1 MKANAAYPQV
11 PEGDTMKYPGLAL
24 AVVVLASVFP
34 RTGLASPPSGKQG
47 VKKEPFGT
55 LPDGTPVDLYTM
67 TNAQGMEIRA
77 TNYGG
82 IVVSLRVPDKKG
94 NLDDIA
100 LGFDDLKGYLANSP
114 YFGAIIG
121 RYGNRIANGKFT
133 LDGKEYTLARNNG
146 PNSIHGGL
154 KGFNKVV
161 WQAERFQNPQG
172 VGVILTY
179 TSKDGEE
186 GYPGNLKTKVTYT
199 LTDKNEWII
208 DYEAVTDKATPVNLT
223 EHTYF
228 NLAGEGKGDV
238 LGHIL
243 KLNAS
248 RFTPVDHN
256 LIPTGKLRPVKGTPM
271 DFTQPT
277 SIGARIDA
285 DYKQLR
291 LGRGYDHNFVNESAR
306 KGSDPVIAARV
317 KEPVSGRVLEVY
329 TTEPGLQL
337 YTGNF
342 LDGTITG
349 KQGHIYKRRYG
360 FCLETQHFP
369 DSPNHPDF
377 PTTILRPGQTYHSR
391 TIYKMSAE

>member
-1 MKANAAYPQV
+1 
-11 PEGDTMKYPGLAL
+11 MKYPAL
-24 AVVVLASVFP
+24 AFTVVVLASLFP
-34 RTGLASPPSGKQG
+34 RTGLASPPTGKPG
-47 VKKEPFGT
+47 VKKESFGT
-55 LPDGTPVDLYTM
+55 LPDGTSVDLYTI

-100 LGFDDLKGYLANSP
+100 LGFDDLKGYLANTP

-121 RYGNRIANGKFT
+121 RYGNRIAKGKFT

-154 KGFNKVV
+154 KGFNQVA
-161 WQAERFQNPQG
+161 WQAEPFQSPVG
-172 VGVILTY
+172 VGIILSY

-199 LTDKNEWII
+199 LTGKNEWII

-243 KLNAS
+243 QLNAS
-248 RFTPVDHN
+248 RFTPVDQS
-256 LIPTGKLRPVKGTPM
+256 LIPTGELRPVKSTPL

-277 SIGARIDA
+277 AIGARIDA
-285 DYKQLR
+285 DYEQLR
-291 LGRGYDHNFVNESAR
+291 LGRGYDHNFVIDR
-306 KGSDPVIAARV
+306 KDSDPVLAARV
-317 KEPVSGRVLEVY
+317 KEPTSGRVLEVY
-329 TTEPGLQL
+329 TTEPGVQL

-349 KQGHIYKRRYG
+349 KGGHVYKQRFG

-377 PTTILRPGQTYHSR
+377 PTTILRPGRTYHSR

>member
-1 MKANAAYPQV
+1 
-11 PEGDTMKYPGLAL
+11 
-24 AVVVLASVFP
+24 
-34 RTGLASPPSGKQG
+34 
-47 VKKEPFGT
+47 VKKESFGT
-55 LPDGTPVDLYTM
+55 LPDGTSVDLYTI

-94 NLDDIA
+94 NLDDIT
-100 LGFDDLKGYLANSP
+100 LGFDDLKGYLANTP

-161 WQAERFQNPQG
+161 WQGEPFQGPAG
-172 VGVILTY
+172 VGIILTY

-243 KLNAS
+243 QLNAS
-248 RFTPVDHN
+248 RFTPVDQN
-256 LIPTGKLRPVKGTPM
+256 LIPTGELRPVKSTPL

-277 SIGARIDA
+277 AIGARIDA
-285 DYKQLR
+285 DYEQLR
-291 LGRGYDHNFVNESAR
+291 LGHGYDHNFVIDR
-306 KGSDPVIAARV
+306 KDSDPVLAARV
-317 KEPVSGRVLEVY
+317 KEPTSGRVLEVY
-329 TTEPGLQL
+329 TTEPGVQL

-349 KQGHIYKRRYG
+349 KQGHVYKQRFG

>member
-1 MKANAAYPQV
+1 MTGNTAYPHV
-11 PEGDTMKYPGLAL
+11 LEGESMKYPALAL
-24 AVVVLASVFP
+24 TVVVLASLFP
-34 RTGLASPPSGKQG
+34 RTGLASPPIGKPG
-47 VKKEPFGT
+47 VKKESFGT
-55 LPDGTPVDLYTM
+55 LPDGTSVDLYTV

-100 LGFDDLKGYLANSP
+100 LGFDDLKGYLANTP

-161 WQAERFQNPQG
+161 WQAEPFQSPVG
-172 VGVILTY
+172 VGIVLSYI
-179 TSKDGEE
+179 SKDGEE
-186 GYPGNLKTKVTYT
+186 GYPGNLKTKVTYA
-199 LTDKNEWII
+199 LTEKNEWII
-208 DYEAVTDKATPVNLT
+208 DYEAITDKATPVNLT

-243 KLNAS
+243 QLNAS
-248 RFTPVDHN
+248 RFTPVDQN
-256 LIPTGKLRPVKGTPM
+256 LIPTGELRPVKSTPL

-277 SIGARIDA
+277 AIGARIDA
-285 DYKQLR
+285 DYEQLG
-291 LGRGYDHNFVNESAR
+291 LGRGYDHNFVIDL
-306 KGSDPVIAARV
+306 KDSDPVLAARI
-317 KEPVSGRVLEVY
+317 KEPTSGRVLEVY

-349 KQGHIYKRRYG
+349 KRGHVYKQRFG

>member
-1 MKANAAYPQV
+1 MTGNTAYPDV
-11 PEGDTMKYPGLAL
+11 LEGASMKYPAL
-24 AVVVLASVFP
+24 AFTVVVLASLFP
-34 RTGLASPPSGKQG
+34 RTGLASPPTGKPG
-47 VKKEPFGT
+47 VKKESFGT
-55 LPDGTPVDLYTM
+55 LPDGTSVDLYTI

-100 LGFDDLKGYLANSP
+100 LGFDDLKGYLANTP

-121 RYGNRIANGKFT
+121 RYGNRIAKGKFT

-154 KGFNKVV
+154 KGFNQVA
-161 WQAERFQNPQG
+161 WQAEPFQSPVG
-172 VGVILTY
+172 VGIILSY

-199 LTDKNEWII
+199 LTGKNEWII

-243 KLNAS
+243 QLNAS
-248 RFTPVDHN
+248 RFTPVDQS
-256 LIPTGKLRPVKGTPM
+256 LIPTGELRPVKSTPL

-277 SIGARIDA
+277 AIGARIDA
-285 DYKQLR
+285 DYEQLR
-291 LGRGYDHNFVNESAR
+291 LGRGYDHNFVIDR
-306 KGSDPVIAARV
+306 KDSDPVLAARV
-317 KEPVSGRVLEVY
+317 KEPTSGRVLEVY
-329 TTEPGLQL
+329 TTEPGVQL

-349 KQGHIYKRRYG
+349 KGGHVYKQRFG

-377 PTTILRPGQTYHSR
+377 PTTILRPGRTYHSR

>member
-1 MKANAAYPQV
+1 
-11 PEGDTMKYPGLAL
+11 MKYPAL
-24 AVVVLASVFP
+24 AFTVVVLASLFP
-34 RTGLASPPSGKQG
+34 RMGLASPPTGKPG
-47 VKKEPFGT
+47 VKKESFGT
-55 LPDGTPVDLYTM
+55 LPDGTSVDLYTI

-100 LGFDDLKGYLANSP
+100 LGFDDLKGYLANTP

-121 RYGNRIANGKFT
+121 RYGNRIANGKFK
-133 LDGKEYTLARNNG
+133 LDGKEYTLSRNNG

-161 WQAERFQNPQG
+161 WQGEPFQGPAG
-172 VGVILTY
+172 VGIILTY

-243 KLNAS
+243 QLNSS
-248 RFTPVDHN
+248 RFTPVDQN
-256 LIPTGKLRPVKGTPM
+256 LIPTGELRPVKSTPL

-277 SIGARIDA
+277 AIGARIDA
-285 DYKQLR
+285 DYEQLR
-291 LGRGYDHNFVNESAR
+291 LGRGYDHNFVIDR
-306 KGSDPVIAARV
+306 KDSDRVLAARV
-317 KEPVSGRVLEVY
+317 KEPTSGRVLEVY
-329 TTEPGLQL
+329 TTEPGVQL

-349 KQGHIYKRRYG
+349 KQGHVYKQRFG

>member
-1 MKANAAYPQV
+1 
-11 PEGDTMKYPGLAL
+11 MKYAAL
-24 AVVVLASVFP
+24 AFTVVVLASLFP
-34 RTGLASPPSGKQG
+34 RTGLASPPTGKPG
-47 VKKEPFGT
+47 VKKESFWT
-55 LPDGTPVDLYTM
+55 LPDGTSVDLYTI

-100 LGFDDLKGYLANSP
+100 LGFDDLKGYLANTP

-161 WQAERFQNPQG
+161 WQGESFQGPAG
-172 VGVILTY
+172 VGIILSY

-238 LGHIL
+238 LGHL
-243 KLNAS
+243 LQLNAS
-248 RFTPVDHN
+248 RFTPVDQN
-256 LIPTGKLRPVKGTPM
+256 LIPTGELRPVKSTPL

-277 SIGARIDA
+277 GIGARIDA
-285 DYKQLR
+285 DYEQLR
-291 LGRGYDHNFVNESAR
+291 LGHGYDHNFVIDR
-306 KGSDPVIAARV
+306 KDSDPVLAARV
-317 KEPVSGRVLEVY
+317 KEPTSGRVLEVY
-329 TTEPGLQL
+329 TTEPGVQL

-349 KQGHIYKRRYG
+349 KGGHVYKQRFG

-369 DSPNHPDF
+369 DSPNNPDF
-377 PTTILRPGQTYHSR
+377 PTTVLRPGQTYHSR

>member
-1 MKANAAYPQV
+1 
-11 PEGDTMKYPGLAL
+11 MKYPAL
-24 AVVVLASVFP
+24 AFTVVVLASLFP
-34 RTGLASPPSGKQG
+34 RTGLASPPTSKPG
-47 VKKEPFGT
+47 VKKESFGT
-55 LPDGTPVDLYTM
+55 LPDGTSVDLYTI

-100 LGFDDLKGYLANSP
+100 LGFDDLKGYLANTP

-121 RYGNRIANGKFT
+121 RYGNRIAKGKFT

-154 KGFNKVV
+154 KGFNQVA
-161 WQAERFQNPQG
+161 WQAEPFQSPVG
-172 VGVILTY
+172 VGIILSY

-199 LTDKNEWII
+199 LTGKNEWII

-243 KLNAS
+243 QLNAS
-248 RFTPVDHN
+248 RFTPVDQN
-256 LIPTGKLRPVKGTPM
+256 LIPTGELRPVKSTPL

-277 SIGARIDA
+277 AIGARIDA
-285 DYKQLR
+285 DYEQLR
-291 LGRGYDHNFVNESAR
+291 LGRGYDHNFVVDR
-306 KGSDPVIAARV
+306 KDSDPVLAARV
-317 KEPVSGRVLEVY
+317 GEPTSGRVLEVY
-329 TTEPGLQL
+329 TTEPGVQL

-349 KQGHIYKRRYG
+349 KGGHVYKQRFG
-360 FCLETQHFP
+360 FCLESQHFP

-377 PTTILRPGQTYHSR
+377 PTTILRPGRTYHSR

>member
-1 MKANAAYPQV
+1 
-11 PEGDTMKYPGLAL
+11 MKYPAL
-24 AVVVLASVFP
+24 AFTVVVLASLFP
-34 RTGLASPPSGKQG
+34 RTGLASPPTGKPG
-47 VKKEPFGT
+47 VKKESFGT
-55 LPDGTPVDLYTM
+55 LPDSTSVDLYTI
-67 TNAQGMEIRA
+67 TNAQGMEIHA

-100 LGFDDLKGYLANSP
+100 LGFDDLKGYLANTP

-154 KGFNKVV
+154 KGFNKVA
-161 WQAERFQNPQG
+161 WQAEPFQSPVG
-172 VGVILTY
+172 VGIILSY

-199 LTDKNEWII
+199 LTEKNEWII

-243 KLNAS
+243 QLNAS
-248 RFTPVDHN
+248 RFTPVDQN
-256 LIPTGKLRPVKGTPM
+256 LIPTGELRPVKSTPL

-277 SIGARIDA
+277 GIGARIDA
-285 DYKQLR
+285 DYEQLR
-291 LGRGYDHNFVNESAR
+291 LGHGYDHNFVIDR
-306 KGSDPVIAARV
+306 KDSDPVLAARV
-317 KEPVSGRVLEVY
+317 KEPTSGRVLEVY
-329 TTEPGLQL
+329 TTEPGVQL

-349 KQGHIYKRRYG
+349 KGGHVYKQRFG

>member
-1 MKANAAYPQV
+1 MTGNTAYPHV
-11 PEGDTMKYPGLAL
+11 LEGASMKYPAL
-24 AVVVLASVFP
+24 AFTVVVLASLFP
-34 RTGLASPPSGKQG
+34 RTGLASPPTGKPG
-47 VKKEPFGT
+47 VKKESFGT
-55 LPDGTPVDLYTM
+55 LSDGTSVDLYTI

-82 IVVSLRVPDKKG
+82 IIVSLRVPDKKG

-100 LGFDDLKGYLANSP
+100 LGFDDLKGYLANTP

-121 RYGNRIANGKFT
+121 RYGNRIAKGKFT

-154 KGFNKVV
+154 KGFNQVA
-161 WQAERFQNPQG
+161 WQAEPFQSPVG
-172 VGVILTY
+172 VGIILSY

-199 LTDKNEWII
+199 LTGKNEWII

-243 KLNAS
+243 QLNAS
-248 RFTPVDHN
+248 RFTPVDQS
-256 LIPTGKLRPVKGTPM
+256 LIPTGELRPVKSTPL

-277 SIGARIDA
+277 AIGARIDA
-285 DYKQLR
+285 DYEQLR
-291 LGRGYDHNFVNESAR
+291 LGRGYDHNFVIDR
-306 KGSDPVIAARV
+306 KDSDPVLAARV
-317 KEPVSGRVLEVY
+317 KEPTSGRVLEVY
-329 TTEPGLQL
+329 TTEPGVQL

-349 KQGHIYKRRYG
+349 KGGHVYKQRFG

-377 PTTILRPGQTYHSR
+377 PTTILRPGRTYHSR

>member
-1 MKANAAYPQV
+1 MMVNVSNAHLM
-11 PEGDTMKYPGLAL
+11 EGDSMKHPLAL
-24 AVVVLASVFP
+24 AVVLLASLFP
-34 RTGLASPPSGKQG
+34 RTGLAASPTGKQG
-47 VKKEPFGT
+47 IKKESFGT
-55 LPDGTPVDLYTM
+55 LPDGTPVDLYTV
-67 TNAQGMEIRA
+67 TNSQGIEIRA

-100 LGFDDLKGYLANSP
+100 LGFDDLKGYLANTP

-133 LDGKEYTLARNNG
+133 LDGKEYSLAKNNG

-154 KGFNKVV
+154 NGFNKVV
-161 WQAERFQNPQG
+161 WHAEQFQTSAG
-172 VGVILTY
+172 VGLILTY

-228 NLAGEGKGDV
+228 NLAGEGTSDV
-238 LGHIL
+238 LRHEMQL
-243 KLNAS
+243 KAS
-248 RFTPVDHN
+248 RFTPVDQK
-256 LIPTGKLRPVKGTPM
+256 LIPTGELRAVKGTPL
-271 DFTQPT
+271 DFTQST
-277 SIGARIDA
+277 AIGARIDS
-285 DYKQLR
+285 DYEQLR
-291 LGRGYDHNFVNESAR
+291 LGHGYDHNFVVDAAAKN
-306 KGSDPVIAARV
+306 SDPVLAARV
-317 KEPVSGRVLEVY
+317 KDPTSGRVLEVY
-329 TTEPGLQL
+329 TTQPGIQF

-349 KQGHIYKRRYG
+349 KKGHVYKQHYG

-369 DSPNHPDF
+369 DSPNHPEF
-377 PTTILRPGQTYHSR
+377 PTTILKPGQTYQSR
-391 TIYKMSAE
+391 TIYKMSVE

>member
-1 MKANAAYPQV
+1 
-11 PEGDTMKYPGLAL
+11 MKYPAL
-24 AVVVLASVFP
+24 AFTVVVLASLFP
-34 RTGLASPPSGKQG
+34 RTGLASPPTGKPG
-47 VKKEPFGT
+47 VKKESFGT
-55 LPDGTPVDLYTM
+55 LPDGTSVDLYTI

-100 LGFDDLKGYLANSP
+100 LGFDDLKGYLANTP

-133 LDGKEYTLARNNG
+133 LDGKEYMLARNNG

-161 WQAERFQNPQG
+161 WQGESFQGPAG
-172 VGVILTY
+172 IGIILSY

-243 KLNAS
+243 QLNAS
-248 RFTPVDHN
+248 RFTPVDQN
-256 LIPTGKLRPVKGTPM
+256 LIPTGELRPVKSTPL

-277 SIGARIDA
+277 GIGARIDA
-285 DYKQLR
+285 DYEQIR
-291 LGRGYDHNFVNESAR
+291 LGHGYDHNFVIDR
-306 KGSDPVIAARV
+306 KDSDPVLAVRV
-317 KEPVSGRVLEVY
+317 TEATSGRVLEVY
-329 TTEPGLQL
+329 TTEPGVQL

-349 KQGHIYKRRYG
+349 KGGHVYKLRFG
-360 FCLETQHFP
+360 LCLETQHFP

>member
-1 MKANAAYPQV
+1 
-11 PEGDTMKYPGLAL
+11 MKYPGLAF
-24 AVVVLASVFP
+24 AVVALASLFP
-34 RTGLASPPSGKQG
+34 RTGLASPPTGKQG
-47 VKKEPFGT
+47 VQKDSFGT
-55 LPDGTPVDLYTM
+55 LPDGTSVDIYTM
-67 TNAQGMEIRA
+67 TNGQGTEIRA

-100 LGFDDLKGYLANSP
+100 LGFDDLKGYLASSP

-133 LDGKEYTLARNNG
+133 LDGKEYTLAKNNG
-146 PNSIHGGL
+146 PNSLHGGL
-154 KGFNKVV
+154 KGFDKVV
-161 WQAERFQNPQG
+161 WHAEAFQNQLG
-172 VGVILTY
+172 VGIILTY

-223 EHTYF
+223 QHTYF
-228 NLAGEGKGDV
+228 DLAGAGKGDV

-248 RFTPVDHN
+248 RFTPVDQN
-256 LIPTGKLRPVKGTPM
+256 LIPTGELRAVKGTPM

-277 SIGARIDA
+277 PIGARIGS
-285 DYKQLR
+285 DYEQLR
-291 LGRGYDHNFVNESAR
+291 FGHGYDHNFVIDR
-306 KGSDPVIAARV
+306 KGSDPVLVARV
-317 KEPVSGRVLEVY
+317 LEPTSGRVIEVY
-329 TTEPGLQL
+329 TTEPGLQF
-337 YTGNF
+337 YSGNF

-349 KQGHIYKRRYG
+349 KGGHVYKQRYG
-360 FCLETQHFP
+360 FCLEAQHFP

-377 PTTILRPGQTYHSR
+377 PMTVLRPGNKYRSR
-391 TIYKMSAE
+391 TIYKLSAE

>member
-1 MKANAAYPQV
+1 
-11 PEGDTMKYPGLAL
+11 MKYPAL
-24 AVVVLASVFP
+24 AFTVVVLASLFP
-34 RTGLASPPSGKQG
+34 RTGLASPPTGKPG
-47 VKKEPFGT
+47 VKKESFGT
-55 LPDGTPVDLYTM
+55 LPDGTSVDLYTI

-82 IVVSLRVPDKKG
+82 IIVSLRVPDKKG

-100 LGFDDLKGYLANSP
+100 LGFDDLKGYLANTP

-121 RYGNRIANGKFT
+121 RYGNRIAKGKFT

-154 KGFNKVV
+154 KGFNQVA
-161 WQAERFQNPQG
+161 WQAEPFQSPVG
-172 VGVILTY
+172 VGIILSY

-199 LTDKNEWII
+199 LTGKNEWII

-243 KLNAS
+243 QLNAS
-248 RFTPVDHN
+248 RFTPVDQS
-256 LIPTGKLRPVKGTPM
+256 LIPTGELRPVKSTPL

-277 SIGARIDA
+277 AIGARIDA
-285 DYKQLR
+285 DYEQLR
-291 LGRGYDHNFVNESAR
+291 LGRGYDHNFVIDR
-306 KGSDPVIAARV
+306 KDSDPVLAARV
-317 KEPVSGRVLEVY
+317 KEPTSGRVLEVY
-329 TTEPGLQL
+329 TTEPGVQL

-349 KQGHIYKRRYG
+349 KGGHVYKQRFG

>member
-1 MKANAAYPQV
+1 
-11 PEGDTMKYPGLAL
+11 MKYPALAY
-24 AVVVLASVFP
+24 AVVVLASLFP
-34 RTGLASPPSGKQG
+34 RTGHASPPTGKPG
-47 VKKEPFGT
+47 VKKESFGT
-55 LPDGTPVDLYTM
+55 LPDGTSVDLYTL

-100 LGFDDLKGYLANSP
+100 LGFDDLKGYLPNTP

-121 RYGNRIANGKFT
+121 RYGNRIANGKFA

-154 KGFNKVV
+154 KGFDKVV
-161 WQAERFQNPQG
+161 WHAEPFQNHDE
-172 VGVILTY
+172 VGIILSY

-199 LTDKNEWII
+199 LTEKNEWII

-238 LGHIL
+238 LGHIVQ
-243 KLNAS
+243 LNAS
-248 RFTPVDHN
+248 RFTPVDQN
-256 LIPTGKLRPVKGTPM
+256 LIPTGELRPVKSTPL

-277 SIGARIDA
+277 GIGARIDA
-285 DYKQLR
+285 DYEQIR
-291 LGRGYDHNFVNESAR
+291 LGHGYDHNFVIDR
-306 KGSDPVIAARV
+306 KDSDPVLAVRV
-317 KEPVSGRVLEVY
+317 TEATSGRVLEVY
-329 TTEPGLQL
+329 TTEPGVQL

-349 KQGHIYKRRYG
+349 KGGHVYKQRFG

-391 TIYKMSAE
+391 TIYKVSTE

>member
-1 MKANAAYPQV
+1 
-11 PEGDTMKYPGLAL
+11 MKYPAL
-24 AVVVLASVFP
+24 AFTVVVLASLFP
-34 RTGLASPPSGKQG
+34 RTGLASPPTGKPG
-47 VKKEPFGT
+47 VKKESFGT
-55 LPDGTPVDLYTM
+55 LPDGTSVDLYTM

-100 LGFDDLKGYLANSP
+100 LGFDDLKGYLANTP

-121 RYGNRIANGKFT
+121 RYGNRIAKGKFT

-154 KGFNKVV
+154 KGFNQVA
-161 WQAERFQNPQG
+161 WQAEPFQSPVG
-172 VGVILTY
+172 VGIILSY

-199 LTDKNEWII
+199 LTGKNEWII

-243 KLNAS
+243 QLNAS
-248 RFTPVDHN
+248 RFTPVDQN
-256 LIPTGKLRPVKGTPM
+256 LIPTGELRPVKSTPL

-277 SIGARIDA
+277 AIGARIDA
-285 DYKQLR
+285 DYEQLR
-291 LGRGYDHNFVNESAR
+291 LGHGYDHNFVIDR
-306 KGSDPVIAARV
+306 KDSDPVLAARV
-317 KEPVSGRVLEVY
+317 KEPASGRVLEVY

-349 KQGHIYKRRYG
+349 KRGHVYKQRFG

>member
-1 MKANAAYPQV
+1 
-11 PEGDTMKYPGLAL
+11 MKYPAL
-24 AVVVLASVFP
+24 AFTVVVLASLFP
-34 RTGLASPPSGKQG
+34 RMGLASPPTGKPG
-47 VKKEPFGT
+47 VKKESFGT
-55 LPDGTPVDLYTM
+55 LPDGTSVDLYTI

-100 LGFDDLKGYLANSP
+100 LGFDDLKGYLANTP

-121 RYGNRIANGKFT
+121 RNGNRIANGKFT

-161 WQAERFQNPQG
+161 WQGESFQGPAG
-172 VGVILTY
+172 VGIILSY

-199 LTDKNEWII
+199 LTGKNEWII

-228 NLAGEGKGDV
+228 NLAGEGKGDI

-243 KLNAS
+243 QLNAS
-248 RFTPVDHN
+248 RFTPVDQN
-256 LIPTGKLRPVKGTPM
+256 LIPTG
-271 DFTQPT
+271 
-277 SIGARIDA
+277 
-285 DYKQLR
+285 
-291 LGRGYDHNFVNESAR
+291 
-306 KGSDPVIAARV
+306 
-317 KEPVSGRVLEVY
+317 
-329 TTEPGLQL
+329 
-337 YTGNF
+337 
-342 LDGTITG
+342 
-349 KQGHIYKRRYG
+349 
-360 FCLETQHFP
+360 
-369 DSPNHPDF
+369 
-377 PTTILRPGQTYHSR
+377 
-391 TIYKMSAE
+391 

>member
-1 MKANAAYPQV
+1 
-11 PEGDTMKYPGLAL
+11 MKYPAL
-24 AVVVLASVFP
+24 AFTVVVLASLFP
-34 RTGLASPPSGKQG
+34 RTGLASPPTGKPG
-47 VKKEPFGT
+47 VKKESFGT
-55 LPDGTPVDLYTM
+55 LPDGTSVDLYTI
-67 TNAQGMEIRA
+67 TNAQGTEIRA

-100 LGFDDLKGYLANSP
+100 LGFDDLKGYLANTP

-154 KGFNKVV
+154 KGFNKVA
-161 WQAERFQNPQG
+161 WQAEPFQSPVG
-172 VGVILTY
+172 VGIILSY

-186 GYPGNLKTKVTYT
+186 GYPGNFKTKVTYT
-199 LTDKNEWII
+199 LTEKNEWII

-243 KLNAS
+243 QLNAS
-248 RFTPVDHN
+248 RFTPVDQN
-256 LIPTGKLRPVKGTPM
+256 LIPTGELRPVKSTPL

-277 SIGARIDA
+277 AIGARIDA
-285 DYKQLR
+285 DYEQLR
-291 LGRGYDHNFVNESAR
+291 LGHGYDHNFVIDR
-306 KGSDPVIAARV
+306 KDSDPVLAARV
-317 KEPVSGRVLEVY
+317 KEPTSGRVLEVY
-329 TTEPGLQL
+329 TTEPGVQL

-349 KQGHIYKRRYG
+349 KGGHVYKQRFG

-369 DSPNHPDF
+369 DSPNHPDL

>member
-1 MKANAAYPQV
+1 
-11 PEGDTMKYPGLAL
+11 MKYPGLAL
-24 AVVVLASVFP
+24 AVVILASLFP

-47 VKKEPFGT
+47 VKKESFGT
-55 LPDGTPVDLYTM
+55 LPDGTPVDIYTM
-67 TNAQGMEIRA
+67 TNAHGMEIRA

-94 NLDDIA
+94 NLGDIA
-100 LGFDDLKGYLANSP
+100 LGFDDLKGYLANTP

-133 LDGKEYTLARNNG
+133 LDGKDYTLARNNG

-161 WQAERFQNPQG
+161 WQAEPFHSAAG
-172 VGVILTY
+172 VGIILSY

-208 DYEAVTDKATPVNLT
+208 DYEAITDKATPVNLT

-243 KLNAS
+243 QLNAS
-248 RFTPVDHN
+248 RFTPVDQN
-256 LIPTGKLRPVKGTPM
+256 LIPTGELRPVKSTPL

-277 SIGARIDA
+277 AIGARIDA
-285 DYKQLR
+285 DYEQLR
-291 LGRGYDHNFVNESAR
+291 LGHGYDHNFVTESAR
-306 KGSDPVIAARV
+306 KNSDPVLAARV
-317 KEPVSGRVLEVY
+317 KEPTSGRVLEVY

-342 LDGTITG
+342 LDGTLTG
-349 KQGHIYKRRYG
+349 KKGHAYKRRFG

-377 PTTILRPGQTYHSR
+377 PPTILRPTETYRSR

>member
-1 MKANAAYPQV
+1 
-11 PEGDTMKYPGLAL
+11 
-24 AVVVLASVFP
+24 
-34 RTGLASPPSGKQG
+34 
-47 VKKEPFGT
+47 
-55 LPDGTPVDLYTM
+55 
-67 TNAQGMEIRA
+67 MEIRA

-94 NLDDIA
+94 NLEDIA
-100 LGFDDLKGYLANSP
+100 LGFDDLKGYLANTP

-133 LDGKEYTLARNNG
+133 LDGREYTLARNNG

-154 KGFNKVV
+154 KGFDKVV
-161 WQAERFQNPQG
+161 WQAESFQSPAG

-186 GYPGNLKTKVTYT
+186 GYPGNLNTKVTYT

-243 KLNAS
+243 QLNAS
-248 RFTPVDHN
+248 RFTPVDQN
-256 LIPTGKLRPVKGTPM
+256 LIPNGELRQVKGTPL

-277 SIGARIDA
+277 AIGARIDA
-285 DYKQLR
+285 DYEQLR
-291 LGRGYDHNFVNESAR
+291 LGHGYDHNFVIDR
-306 KGSDPVIAARV
+306 KDSGPVLAARV
-317 KEPVSGRVLEVY
+317 KEPTRGRVLEVY
-329 TTEPGLQL
+329 TTEPGVQL

-349 KQGHIYKRRYG
+349 KGGHVYKQRFG
-360 FCLETQHFP
+360 LCLETQHFP

-377 PTTILRPGQTYHSR
+377 PTTILRPGQKYHSR

>member
-1 MKANAAYPQV
+1 
-11 PEGDTMKYPGLAL
+11 MKYAAL
-24 AVVVLASVFP
+24 AFTVVVLASLFP
-34 RTGLASPPSGKQG
+34 RTGLASPPTGKPG
-47 VKKEPFGT
+47 VKKESFGT
-55 LPDGTPVDLYTM
+55 LPDGTSVDLYTI

-100 LGFDDLKGYLANSP
+100 LGFDDLKGYLANTP

-161 WQAERFQNPQG
+161 WQGESFQGPAG
-172 VGVILTY
+172 VGIILSY

-238 LGHIL
+238 LGHL
-243 KLNAS
+243 LQLNAS
-248 RFTPVDHN
+248 RFTPVDQN
-256 LIPTGKLRPVKGTPM
+256 LIPTGELRPVKSTPL

-277 SIGARIDA
+277 GIGARIDA
-285 DYKQLR
+285 DYEQLR
-291 LGRGYDHNFVNESAR
+291 LGHGYDHNFVIDR
-306 KGSDPVIAARV
+306 KDSDPVLAARV
-317 KEPVSGRVLEVY
+317 KEPTSGRVLEVY
-329 TTEPGLQL
+329 TTEPGVQL

-349 KQGHIYKRRYG
+349 KGGHVYKQRFG

-369 DSPNHPDF
+369 DSPNNPDF
-377 PTTILRPGQTYHSR
+377 PTTVLRPGQTYHSR

>member
-1 MKANAAYPQV
+1 MKANAAFPRV
-11 PEGDTMKYPGLAL
+11 PEGDSMKHPGLTL
-24 AVVVLASVFP
+24 AVVVLASLFP
-34 RTGLASPPSGKQG
+34 RTSLASPPTGKQS
-47 VKKEPFGT
+47 VKKESFGT
-55 LPDGTPVDLYTM
+55 LPDGTPVDLFTM

-100 LGFDDLKGYLANSP
+100 LGFDDLRGYLANTP

-133 LDGKEYTLARNNG
+133 LDGKEYSLARNNG

-154 KGFNKVV
+154 KGFNKVL
-161 WQAERFQNPQG
+161 WQAEPFQSPAG
-172 VGVILTY
+172 VGIILTY

-208 DYEAVTDKATPVNLT
+208 DYEAVADNATPLNLT

-228 NLAGEGKGDV
+228 NLAGEGKGNI

-243 KLNAS
+243 QLKANH
-248 RFTPVDHN
+248 FTPVDQN
-256 LIPTGKLRPVKGTPM
+256 LIPVGELRAVKNTPL
-271 DFTQPT
+271 DFTEPT
-277 SIGARIDA
+277 AIGARIDA
-285 DYKQLR
+285 DYEQLH
-291 LGRGYDHNFVNESAR
+291 LGRGYDHNFAIDQ
-306 KGSDPVIAARV
+306 KGSDPVLAARV
-317 KEPVSGRVLEVY
+317 KEPTSGRVLEVY
-329 TTEPGLQL
+329 TTEPGLQF

-349 KQGHIYKRRYG
+349 KQGHVYKRRYG

-377 PTTILRPGQTYHSR
+377 PTTILRPGRTYHSR

>member
-1 MKANAAYPQV
+1 
-11 PEGDTMKYPGLAL
+11 L
-24 AVVVLASVFP
+24 S
-34 RTGLASPPSGKQG
+34 
-47 VKKEPFGT
+47 
-55 LPDGTPVDLYTM
+55 
-67 TNAQGMEIRA
+67 
-77 TNYGG
+77 
-82 IVVSLRVPDKKG
+82 
-94 NLDDIA
+94 
-100 LGFDDLKGYLANSP
+100 
-114 YFGAIIG
+114 
-121 RYGNRIANGKFT
+121 
-133 LDGKEYTLARNNG
+133 
-146 PNSIHGGL
+146 
-154 KGFNKVV
+154 
-161 WQAERFQNPQG
+161 
-172 VGVILTY
+172 Y

-243 KLNAS
+243 QLNAS
-248 RFTPVDHN
+248 RFTPVDQN
-256 LIPTGKLRPVKGTPM
+256 LIPTGELRPVKSTPL

-277 SIGARIDA
+277 AIGARIDA
-285 DYKQLR
+285 DYEQLR
-291 LGRGYDHNFVNESAR
+291 LGHGYDHNFVIDR
-306 KGSDPVIAARV
+306 KDSDPVLAARV
-317 KEPVSGRVLEVY
+317 REPTSGRVLEVY
-329 TTEPGLQL
+329 TTEPGVQL

-349 KQGHIYKRRYG
+349 KGGHVYKQRFG

>member
-1 MKANAAYPQV
+1 MMANTAYPRV
-11 PEGDTMKYPGLAL
+11 PEGDFMKYAGLAF
-24 AVVVLASVFP
+24 AVVVVASLFP
-34 RTGLASPPSGKQG
+34 RTGLASPPTGKPG
-47 VKKEPFGT
+47 VKKESFGT

-67 TNAQGMEIRA
+67 TNVHGMEIRV

-100 LGFDDLKGYLANSP
+100 LGFDDLKGYLANTP
-114 YFGAIIG
+114 YFGSIIG

-161 WQAERFQNPQG
+161 WQAEPFEGPAG
-172 VGVILTY
+172 VGIILTY

-186 GYPGNLKTKVTYT
+186 GYPGNLKTKVAYT

-243 KLNAS
+243 QLNAS
-248 RFTPVDHN
+248 RFTPVDQN
-256 LIPTGKLRPVKGTPM
+256 LIPTGELRPVKGTPL

-277 SIGARIDA
+277 AIGVRIDA
-285 DYKQLR
+285 DNEQLR
-291 LGRGYDHNFVNESAR
+291 LGRGYDHNFVIDR
-306 KGSDPVIAARV
+306 KGSDPVLVARV
-317 KEPVSGRVLEVY
+317 KEPASGRILEVY

-349 KQGHIYKRRYG
+349 KQGHVYKQRYG
-360 FCLETQHFP
+360 FCMETQHFP

-391 TIYKMSAE
+391 TIYKLSAD

>member
-1 MKANAAYPQV
+1 MKANTAYPRT
-11 PEGDTMKYPGLAL
+11 PEGDYMKYPGLAL
-24 AVVVLASVFP
+24 AVVVLASLFP
-34 RTGLASPPSGKQG
+34 RTGLASSPSGKQG
-47 VKKEPFGT
+47 VKKESFGT

-67 TNAQGMEIRA
+67 TNVQGMEIRA
-77 TNYGG
+77 MNYGG
-82 IVVSLRVPDKKG
+82 IVVSLRVPDRKG

-100 LGFDDLKGYLANSP
+100 LGFDDLKGYLANTP

-133 LDGKEYTLARNNG
+133 LDGRDYTLAKNNG
-146 PNSIHGGL
+146 PNTLHGGL
-154 KGFNKVV
+154 KGFDKVI
-161 WQAERFQNPQG
+161 WHAEPFQNDAG
-172 VGVILTY
+172 VGITLTY

-186 GYPGNLKTKVTYT
+186 GFPGNLRTKVTYT

-208 DYEAVTDKATPVNLT
+208 DYEAVTDKSTPVNLT

-238 LGHIL
+238 LSHLL

-248 RFTPVDHN
+248 RFTPVDQN
-256 LIPTGKLRPVKGTPM
+256 LIPTGELRPVKATPM
-271 DFTQPT
+271 DFTEPT

-285 DYKQLR
+285 DYEQLR
-291 LGRGYDHNFVNESAR
+291 FGRGYDHNFALDG
-306 KGSDPVIAARV
+306 KGSDPVLAARV
-317 KEPVSGRVLEVY
+317 KELTTGRVLEVY
-329 TTEPGLQL
+329 TTEPGLQF
-337 YTGNF
+337 YSGNF
-342 LDGTITG
+342 LDGTIKG
-349 KQGHIYKRRYG
+349 KQGHVYKQRFA

-377 PTTILRPGQTYHSR
+377 PTTVLRPGQKYHSR

>member
-1 MKANAAYPQV
+1 MTGNTAYPHV
-11 PEGDTMKYPGLAL
+11 LEGESMKYAAL
-24 AVVVLASVFP
+24 AFTVVVLASLFP
-34 RTGLASPPSGKQG
+34 RTGLASPPTGKPG
-47 VKKEPFGT
+47 VKKESFGT
-55 LPDGTPVDLYTM
+55 LPDGTSVDLYTI

-100 LGFDDLKGYLANSP
+100 LGFDDLKGYLANTP

-161 WQAERFQNPQG
+161 WQGESFQGPAG
-172 VGVILTY
+172 VGIILSY

-238 LGHIL
+238 LGHL
-243 KLNAS
+243 LQLNAS
-248 RFTPVDHN
+248 RFTPVDQN
-256 LIPTGKLRPVKGTPM
+256 LIPTGELRPVKSTPL

-277 SIGARIDA
+277 GIGARIDA
-285 DYKQLR
+285 DYEQLR
-291 LGRGYDHNFVNESAR
+291 LGHGYDHNFVIDR
-306 KGSDPVIAARV
+306 KDSDPVLAVRV
-317 KEPVSGRVLEVY
+317 TEATSGRVLEVY
-329 TTEPGLQL
+329 TTEPGVQL

-349 KQGHIYKRRYG
+349 KGGHVYKQRFG

-369 DSPNHPDF
+369 DSPNNPDF
-377 PTTILRPGQTYHSR
+377 PTTVLRPGQTYHSR